1 MIMCCPLGISM
12 KIEVHFIPVNS
23 HAREERSSRLQALL
37 LQGARR
43 LTGLPASTSTSP
55 QSSSLPAFSPPP
67 PSEETFHG

>member
-1 MIMCCPLGISM
+1 MTMCCPMGISM
-12 KIEVHFIPVNS
+12 KIEVHFIPINS

-43 LTGLPASTSTSP
+43 LAALSASSSTSAQNPSVP
-55 QSSSLPAFSPPP
+55 SLSPPP

>member
-1 MIMCCPLGISM
+1 MTMCCPMGIYM

-43 LTGLPASTSTSP
+43 LTGLPGSSSTSAAD
-55 QSSSLPAFSPPP
+55 SSAPAFSPPP
-67 PSEETFHG
+67 PSQETFHG